1 MRKVAFLGLWHV
13 HAPGY
18 YECAVAAEC
27 EVVGVY
33 DDDKERL
40 EAFCRENGVRAFA
53 SEEELCAS
61 EADGVVVGNATCNH
75 VESIIKVAN
84 AGKDIFTEKVLA
96 FTVEDCLR
104 VKEAVERN
112 GVQFVI
118 GLVHKSLPLPKTLKS
133 VVDSGELGRIN
144 YVRVRNCHNASIS
157 LQPWLPE
164 YFYSK
169 EQCGGGAMI
178 DLGAH
183 GMYLCQW
190 ILGLPETYS
199 STFTHC
205 YGAEVEDNAI
215 TVMSYKNGAI
225 AVNETGFVT
234 NFDPMTFDVW
244 GEKGRVFFQG
254 GKVYKATLDTDGA
267 IVEVPFTEDKEPMT
281 IYQFLYNEVRPGYGI
296 DEAIDLTKMMVGAYG
311 NIVNK

>member
-13 HAPGY
+13 HAAGY

-33 DDDKERL
+33 DDDKDRL
-40 EAFCRENGVRAFA
+40 EAFCQENGVRAFA

-61 EADGVVVGNATCNH
+61 EADGVIIGNATCDH

-84 AGKDIFTEKVLA
+84 AGKDIFTEKILA

-104 VKEAVERN
+104 VKEAVEKN

-133 VVDSGELGRIN
+133 VVDSGELGKIN
-144 YVRVRNCHNASIS
+144 FVRVRNCHDGS
-157 LQPWLPE
+157 LGRWLPE
-164 YFYSK
+164 HFYNK

-190 ILGLPETYS
+190 ILGLPDTYS
-199 STFTHC
+199 STFTEC
-205 YGAEVEDNAI
+205 CGDGVEDNAV
-215 TVMSYKNGAI
+215 TVMGYKNGAI
-225 AVNETGFVT
+225 AINETGFVSKYS
-234 NFDPMTFDVW
+234 PMMYEVY
-244 GEKGRVFFQG
+244 GENGRVFFQNG
-254 GKVYKATLDTDGA
+254 AVYKATNETEGKV
-267 IVEVPFTEDKEPMT
+267 VEVPLTEDKEPMT
-281 IYQFLYNEVRPGYGI
+281 IYQFLYNNVRPGYGI
-296 DEAIDLTKMMVGAYG
+296 DEAIDLTRMMVGAYG
-311 NIVNK
+311 NIVK